1 MTYRSIMLY
10 LLNAESR
17 ADAELD
23 LDAWTTGCDAGISI
37 DGDTPRHTRPPYP
50 HIAKVCTR

>member
-17 ADAELD
+17 ADVELD